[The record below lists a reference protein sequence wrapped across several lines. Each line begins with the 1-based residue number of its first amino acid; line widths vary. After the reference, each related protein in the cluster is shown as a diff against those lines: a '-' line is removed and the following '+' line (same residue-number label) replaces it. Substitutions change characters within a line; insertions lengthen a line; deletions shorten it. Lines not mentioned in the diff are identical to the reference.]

1 MDNLAYLALGSNIE
15 PRFDYLQH
23 AVRLLRNNPDIKVCK
38 VSSIYET
45 NPVGYTE
52 QGQFLNMAVQIE
64 TRLSPFDLLA
74 ACLEIEKKLRRKREI
89 HWGPRTID
97 LDILLYNQENM
108 KTENLTIP
116 HPRMHERAFVLVPLA
131 ELDHALCDPVTK
143 TPYAELLKKCTD
155 KDGVRLWKQITGD
168 TAFLP

>member
-15 PRFDYLQH
+15 PRFEYLQH
-23 AVRLLRNNPDIKVCK
+23 AVRLLGNNPGIKVCK
-38 VSSIYET
+38 ASSIYET
-45 NPVGYTE
+45 EPVGYTD
-52 QGQFLNMAVQIE
+52 QGQFLNMAVKIE
-64 TRLSPFDLLA
+64 TGLSPFGLLA
-74 ACLEIEKKLRRKREI
+74 ACLEIEKKLRRKRKI

-116 HPRMHERAFVLVPLA
+116 HPRMHERAFVLVPLT
-131 ELDHALCDPVTK
+131 ELDNALCDPATK
-143 TPYAELLKKCTD
+143 IPYAELLKKCAD
-155 KDGVRLWKQITGD
+155 KEGVRLWKQITGD